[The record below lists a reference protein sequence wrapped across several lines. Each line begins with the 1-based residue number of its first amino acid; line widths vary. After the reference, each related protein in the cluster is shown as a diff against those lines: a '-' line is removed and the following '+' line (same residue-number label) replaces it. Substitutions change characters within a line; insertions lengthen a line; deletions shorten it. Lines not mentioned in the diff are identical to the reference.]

1 MQEPE
6 FLKIKDGWE
15 KTIEADELAYQVVSN
30 RLRKLAGLE
39 KTLQERVYMIEQ
51 FKQSVAKKN
60 LLEEKQ
66 KSQLNEQIFNK
77 NKQVID
83 DISK

>member
-6 FLKIKDGWE
+6 FLKVKDGWE
-15 KTIEADELAYQVVSN
+15 KTIEADEFAYQVVSN